1 MAALILPRRRDS
13 RSAAMLSALDLT
25 GLRARWRAGTRRGNL
40 MKHVAS
46 SVPVG
51 ASHRI
56 PGRAGFVMPVIG
68 GFAAA
73 VNFLAPAAA
82 HPGGG
87 AGEVF

>member
-1 MAALILPRRRDS
+1 
-13 RSAAMLSALDLT
+13 MLSALDLT
-25 GLRARWRAGTRRGNL
+25 GSRARWRAGTHRGNL

-56 PGRAGFVMPVIG
+56 PVRAGFVMPVIG
-68 GFAAA
+68 GFGAA
-73 VNFLAPAAA
+73 VNFLAPMAA